1 MNNRSGSMKK
11 LYKYLLIIILAIISM
26 PMVVKAKND
35 SFVTLDYKYQ
45 KIVKLGENTTYSF
58 LPDIPNDYE
67 FFIYYNPEYLELVQ
81 TNIHVDT
88 YHGIGGGSFFKI
100 DDDKAG
106 KITVKRIDQFC
117 DSFTLTFKT
126 LKEGVTKIDVKAGDN
141 LFFAEG
147 GGPQAIDIQTEIIN
161 MNKED
166 SNCQKCEKCQE
177 CEKCEECQECEETT
191 KNSSNEE
198 KSNTI
203 LYVIIAILMVITI
216 LSTIVAITNVDKKRK
231 KVK

>member
-1 MNNRSGSMKK
+1 MKK

-35 SFVTLDYKYQ
+35 SFITLDYKYQ

-58 LPDIPNDYE
+58 LSDIPNNYE
-67 FFIYYNPEYLELVQ
+67 FFIYYDSEYLELVQ
-81 TNIHVDT
+81 TNIHADT
-88 YHGIGGGSFFKI
+88 YHGIGGESTFLI
-100 DDDKAG
+100 EDDKAG
-106 KITVKRIDQFC
+106 KITVKRLEQFC

-126 LKEGVTKIDVKAGDN
+126 LKEGVTKIDVKAEDN
-141 LFFAEG
+141 LFFTEG
-147 GGPQAIDIQTEIIN
+147 GGPQTIDIQTEIIN

-166 SNCQKCEKCQE
+166 SNC
-177 CEKCEECQECEETT
+177 EKCEECQECEKCEEIT

-198 KSNTI
+198 NSNTI

-216 LSTIVAITNVDKKRK
+216 LSIIVAVTNIDKKRK